1 MRKITLK
8 PPANALRIITLSILI
23 SGLIT
28 PALAFGIRPTIS
40 KTPTGAAKPGTETG
54 DQIVREWNE
63 IAYTTIGAT
72 GGPFGGTR
80 FMTTVQVAV
89 FEAVNAITGKYQPYL
104 GTISAPADASPEAA
118 AVMAAHGVLVA
129 FFPAQSTN
137 LNMRRDASLASIPD
151 GQAKTDGIAVGMAA
165 AAAMLMDR
173 TNDGSSPPMVYNPT
187 SLDPYQ
193 WQLTPGC
200 AAGVFRHWSNVRP
213 FAIAS
218 SSQFRA
224 DPPPALESGVY
235 AQDFNEVQAVGDLNS
250 TQRPAD
256 RADVARLYAFAV
268 PPLLWNS
275 ALLQI
280 LSTRNDEITDT
291 ARVMALM
298 NMTINDGSISV
309 VESKYFYTAWR
320 PVTAI
325 PRGGEDGNKW
335 TTPTAFTPYVSTPC
349 HPTYPSAHGTLSG
362 GALKV
367 LERAYG
373 RFRHS
378 ITITHTMAPGV
389 EIHYSDLRAILADIS
404 DARVYGGIHFRFD
417 QDAGERQGEAIAKF
431 IYENRLQKTGD

>member
-1 MRKITLK
+1 MNTIFKRTKKLFCVFAAISIVSMTLI
-8 PPANALRIITLSILI
+8 PAGARNPTRTT
-23 SGLIT
+23 SGKNNPFT
-28 PALAFGIRPTIS
+28 SDAV
-40 KTPTGAAKPGTETG
+40 
-54 DQIVREWNE
+54 VREWNE

-104 GTISAPADASPEAA
+104 ATISAPQGASPEAA
-118 AVMAAHGVLVA
+118 AVMAAHGVLVG
-129 FFPAQSTN
+129 FFPAQAGA
-137 LNMRRDASLASIPD
+137 LDLRRDASLASIPD

-165 AAAMLMDR
+165 AAAMLADR
-173 TNDGSSPPMVYNPT
+173 TNDGSSPPLTYMPT

-200 AAGVFRHWSNVRP
+200 TAGVFKHWSNVRP

-224 DPPPALESGVY
+224 DPPPALDSGVY
-235 AQDFNEVQAVGDLNS
+235 AQDFNEVQAVGELNS
-250 TQRPAD
+250 TERPAD
-256 RADVARLYAFAV
+256 RADVARLYAVAA

-275 ALLQI
+275 TLLQI

-298 NMTINDGSISV
+298 NMTINDASISV

-320 PVTAI
+320 PITAI
-325 PRGGEDGNKW
+325 QRGDEDGNKW
-335 TTPTAFTPYVSTPC
+335 TTAGPFTPYVSTPC

-378 ITITHTMAPGV
+378 ITITHTMTPDV
-389 EIHYSDLRAILADIS
+389 QIHYSDLRAILADIS

-417 QDAGERQGEAIAKF
+417 QDGGERQGEAIAKF
-431 IYENRLQKTGD
+431 IYENRLQKAGD

>member
-1 MRKITLK
+1 MRKMNLNT
-8 PPANALRIITLSILI
+8 PARIFRILPLSILI
-23 SGLIT
+23 LGIIT
-28 PALAFGIRPTIS
+28 QGMAYGVRPAPS
-40 KTPTGAAKPGTETG
+40 KAVVGTS
-54 DQIVREWNE
+54 DAVVREWNE
-63 IAYTTIGAT
+63 IAYTTIGPT

-80 FMTTVQVAV
+80 LMTTVQVAV
-89 FEAVNAITGKYQPYL
+89 FEAVNAITGKYEPYL
-104 GTISAPADASPEAA
+104 GTISAPHGASPEAA

-129 FFPAQSTN
+129 FFPAQAGA
-137 LNMRRDASLASIPD
+137 LDLRRDSSLAAIPD

-165 AAAMLMDR
+165 AAAMLADR
-173 TNDGSSPPMVYNPT
+173 TNDGSSPPLTYLPT

-200 AAGVFRHWSNVRP
+200 TGGVFLHWRNVRP
-213 FAIAS
+213 FAIESA
-218 SSQFRA
+218 SQFRA
-224 DPPPALESGVY
+224 DPPPALGSGVY
-235 AQDFNEVQAVGDLNS
+235 AQDFNELQTVGDLNS
-250 TQRPAD
+250 TERPPD
-256 RADVARLYAFAV
+256 RTDVARLYAVAV

-275 ALLQI
+275 TLLQI

-298 NMTINDGSISV
+298 NMTINDGSVSV

-325 PRGGEDGNKW
+325 PRGDEDGNKW
-335 TTPTAFTPYVSTPC
+335 TTASSFTPLVSTPC
-349 HPTYPSAHGTLSG
+349 HPSYPAAHGTLSG

-378 ITITHTMAPGV
+378 ITISHTMAPGI
-389 EIHYSDLRAILADIS
+389 EINYSDLRVIMADIS

-417 QDAGERQGEAIAKF
+417 QDAGQRQGEAIAKHV
-431 IYENRLQKTGD
+431 YENVLQKAGDE